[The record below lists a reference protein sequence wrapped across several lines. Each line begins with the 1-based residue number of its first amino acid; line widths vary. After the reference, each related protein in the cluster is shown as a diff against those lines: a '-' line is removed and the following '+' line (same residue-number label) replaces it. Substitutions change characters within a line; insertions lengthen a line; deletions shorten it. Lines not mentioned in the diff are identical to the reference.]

1 MAEPLATVV
10 VAALMAWVAQA
21 TGYPLAETPAIEFA
35 TPEEMVERGNLPHG
49 LDPLGIYVI
58 KDRLIMLDDQLDLE
72 VNLCARSI
80 LVHEVVHHL
89 QFSVSAFAGYSL
101 DDRKW
106 LREREANQIQML
118 WLAEE
123 GVYRVTP
130 YILTEA
136 YFDENKCW
144 VVPGAGRRL
153 PYAFE

>member
-1 MAEPLATVV
+1 
-10 VAALMAWVAQA
+10 MAWVAQA
-21 TGYPLAETPAIEFA
+21 TGYPPAEIPVIAFA
-35 TPEEMVERGNLPHG
+35 TPEEMVERGKLPENLN
-49 LDPLGIYVI
+49 PLGIYLVR
-58 KDRLIMLDDQLDLE
+58 DRVIMLDDQLDLG

-89 QFSVSAFAGYSL
+89 QFSAKAFSGYSL
-101 DDRKW
+101 ADRKQ
-106 LREREANQIQML
+106 LREVEADRVQFL
-118 WLAEE
+118 YLAEK

-153 PYAFE
+153 PHAFE